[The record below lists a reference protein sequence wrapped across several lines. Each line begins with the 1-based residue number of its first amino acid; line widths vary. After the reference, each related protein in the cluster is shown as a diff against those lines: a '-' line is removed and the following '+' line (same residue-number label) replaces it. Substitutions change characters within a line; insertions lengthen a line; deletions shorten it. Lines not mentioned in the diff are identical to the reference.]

1 VTLAHLLSGRDRDT
15 RRTTRL
21 AAAACAV
28 ATLVLLTGLSA
39 VHAATE
45 RERPPT
51 WQTPV
56 LLDPGVAADA
66 PAAGEIALSTT
77 TVRDRTVTV
86 AHVAPTSTGAGPDGI
101 EALPAPGQVLASP
114 ALIALARALPAA
126 EVADRWG
133 GAVDTWSPLPGSALV
148 TPDDLAVI
156 VGVPSGDSTLVPAA
170 VVDAND
176 PSAESVAGRY
186 TGFAQTDPDREALIP
201 GLVASGVALL
211 LVPTFTLLSAA
222 ARLGASR
229 RSARTAR
236 LRLAGATP
244 RQAQTVT
251 ALDAV
256 ATGALGAVGGVVAH
270 LALLPA
276 LAQVH
281 LQGLRPFLGDLTV
294 APLVAA
300 AVVLGVV
307 AVATGSAVTGVRG
320 AVRDAWGTAQAAR
333 PASTRL
339 RRVVL
344 VLAGAAVLAVIART
358 VSLSTSGQLTVMIVA
373 YGLLGVLGASVVD
386 LVGRVMAR
394 RARRADTL
402 LAGRRLAD
410 DPRGA
415 WRQIGG
421 LVLAGFVAGFF
432 GGASIGTLSADDGG
446 DAVVLPVPGVQAET
460 VAAAGRTA
468 LAGTDLD
475 LAVEPADGYY
485 LAPVEDL
492 AALVVRGAGDPA
504 AVDRA
509 LTALDGLVPGQ
520 PALAPGAV
528 QAELRTAGQA
538 LRETALGTLV
548 VSALLAAA
556 STGLA
561 AAASVLDRRG
571 VYRSLRLTGVPLRV
585 IDRARSVETV
595 VPLVTLLTL
604 TTGAGLLAASRLN
617 ATLGT
622 TADTGAQ
629 VVVVVFTLL
638 ALAGAALSVRASSGL
653 LARASSP
660 AAGD

>member
-1 VTLAHLLSGRDRDT
+1 
-15 RRTTRL
+15 
-21 AAAACAV
+21 
-28 ATLVLLTGLSA
+28 
-39 VHAATE
+39 
-45 RERPPT
+45 
-51 WQTPV
+51 
-56 LLDPGVAADA
+56 
-66 PAAGEIALSTT
+66 
-77 TVRDRTVTV
+77 
-86 AHVAPTSTGAGPDGI
+86 
-101 EALPAPGQVLASP
+101 
-114 ALIALARALPAA
+114 
-126 EVADRWG
+126 
-133 GAVDTWSPLPGSALV
+133 
-148 TPDDLAVI
+148 
-156 VGVPSGDSTLVPAA
+156 
-170 VVDAND
+170 
-176 PSAESVAGRY
+176 
-186 TGFAQTDPDREALIP
+186 
-201 GLVASGVALL
+201 
-211 LVPTFTLLSAA
+211 
-222 ARLGASR
+222 
-229 RSARTAR
+229 
-236 LRLAGATP
+236 
-244 RQAQTVT
+244 
-251 ALDAV
+251 V

>member
-1 VTLAHLLSGRDRDT
+1 VTIAHLLSGRDRDT

-236 LRLAGATP
+236 LRLAG
-244 RQAQTVT
+244 
-251 ALDAV
+251 
-256 ATGALGAVGGVVAH
+256 
-270 LALLPA
+270 
-276 LAQVH
+276 
-281 LQGLRPFLGDLTV
+281 
-294 APLVAA
+294 
-300 AVVLGVV
+300 
-307 AVATGSAVTGVRG
+307 
-320 AVRDAWGTAQAAR
+320 
-333 PASTRL
+333 
-339 RRVVL
+339 
-344 VLAGAAVLAVIART
+344 
-358 VSLSTSGQLTVMIVA
+358 
-373 YGLLGVLGASVVD
+373 
-386 LVGRVMAR
+386 
-394 RARRADTL
+394 
-402 LAGRRLAD
+402 GRR
-410 DPRGA
+410 
-415 WRQIGG
+415 
-421 LVLAGFVAGFF
+421 
-432 GGASIGTLSADDGG
+432 
-446 DAVVLPVPGVQAET
+446 
-460 VAAAGRTA
+460 
-468 LAGTDLD
+468 
-475 LAVEPADGYY
+475 
-485 LAPVEDL
+485 
-492 AALVVRGAGDPA
+492 
-504 AVDRA
+504 
-509 LTALDGLVPGQ
+509 
-520 PALAPGAV
+520 
-528 QAELRTAGQA
+528 
-538 LRETALGTLV
+538 
-548 VSALLAAA
+548 
-556 STGLA
+556 
-561 AAASVLDRRG
+561 
-571 VYRSLRLTGVPLRV
+571 
-585 IDRARSVETV
+585 
-595 VPLVTLLTL
+595 
-604 TTGAGLLAASRLN
+604 
-617 ATLGT
+617 
-622 TADTGAQ
+622 
-629 VVVVVFTLL
+629 
-638 ALAGAALSVRASSGL
+638 
-653 LARASSP
+653 
-660 AAGD
+660 